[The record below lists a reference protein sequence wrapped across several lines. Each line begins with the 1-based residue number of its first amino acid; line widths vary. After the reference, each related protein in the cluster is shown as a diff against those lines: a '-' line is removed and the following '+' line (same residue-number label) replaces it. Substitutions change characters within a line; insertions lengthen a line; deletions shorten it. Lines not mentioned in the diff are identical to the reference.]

1 MSMTKFECAV
11 DHGWSNLKLGEDD
24 YIPKAL
30 SAGSDA
36 IDFLREYYEA
46 YRYGREVS
54 KYTQEVT
61 HAFLEEWDT

>member
-11 DHGWSNLKLGEDD
+11 DYAWSNLKLGEND

-36 IDFLREYYEA
+36 IDLLREYYEA
-46 YRYGREVS
+46 YRSGTEVPFYAQRS
-54 KYTQEVT
+54 
-61 HAFLEEWDT
+61 ADSLLEEWDK